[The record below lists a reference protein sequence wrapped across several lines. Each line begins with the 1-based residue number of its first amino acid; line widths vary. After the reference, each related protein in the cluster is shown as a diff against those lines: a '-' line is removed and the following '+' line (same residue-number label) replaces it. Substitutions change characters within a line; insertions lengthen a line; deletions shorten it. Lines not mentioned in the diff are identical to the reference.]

1 MRNYKISA
9 IIKPPFQ
16 LLYYLIPMCSHKGYQ
31 QIFNENYMTR
41 RLYRSQKDKIIAGV
55 CAGLAEYFE
64 IDATLVRL
72 IFVIVVLAGG
82 AGILAYIILWI
93 VVPQNLGEGVEI
105 KAGSKQAVNQ
115 FAKEIKDKAN
125 EVASAFKNETKTEA
139 ESDELKKRRSF
150 IPALILIGL
159 GLVFLFGNFFPW
171 FAWHNLWPLILIVI
185 GLAMIVNPRRK

>member
-1 MRNYKISA
+1 
-9 IIKPPFQ
+9 
-16 LLYYLIPMCSHKGYQ
+16 LYYLIPMCSHKGYQ